1 MHALWLEEG
10 ALRFTADLPP
20 PVPSAGEA
28 LLRVRV
34 AGLCRTDLELSKGYA
49 GFIGVPGHEFVGDV
63 ASAPG
68 AEGWVGKRVVGEI
81 NVACGRCHECAQG
94 RRPHCEARTVVGI
107 RGRNGALAE
116 YLTVPVANLHEVP
129 PALADDVAVFT
140 EPVAA
145 ALEVQEQV
153 RLGPD
158 TRVVVIGDGK
168 LGQLLARTL
177 ALSGCDL
184 RVVGRNPGK
193 LALLQSHGIA
203 AGPDGTV
210 PERCA
215 DVVVECTGNPEG
227 LELARRAV
235 RPRGTIVLKSTYH
248 GRAAVDLAA
257 IVVDEIT
264 LVGSRCGPFRKALDL
279 LGSGRLDVSDLVGAT
294 YPLAR
299 AEEAFAAAARPGM
312 LKVLVRP

>member
-1 MHALWLEEG
+1 MARGVEQRVQGAIAGGNPQAAWFRKATRRLKPEWWQNPMHPSLSAALSRRK
-10 ALRFTADLPP
+10 A
-20 PVPSAGEA
+20 
-28 LLRVRV
+28 
-34 AGLCRTDLELSKGYA
+34 
-49 GFIGVPGHEFVGDV
+49 
-63 ASAPG
+63 
-68 AEGWVGKRVVGEI
+68 
-81 NVACGRCHECAQG
+81 NV
-94 RRPHCEARTVVGI
+94 I

-116 YLTVPVANLHEVP
+116 YVAVPVANLHEVP

-153 RLGPD
+153 LLGPG
-158 TRVVVIGDGK
+158 RHVVVVGDGK

-177 ALSGCDL
+177 LLTGCDL
-184 RVVGRNPGK
+184 RVVGRDPGK

-203 AGPDGTV
+203 AGPARTV
-210 PERCA
+210 PERRA

-248 GRAAVDLAA
+248 GGTTVDLSA

-264 LVGSRCGPFRKALDL
+264 LVGSRCGPFGKALEL
-279 LGSGRLDVSDLVGAT
+279 LAGGRLEVSDLVGAV
-294 YPLAR
+294 YPLAQ
-299 AEEAFAAAARPGM
+299 ATEAFEAASRPGM
-312 LKVLVRP
+312 LKVLIRT